1 MSSQVTITQLPNALP
16 LTGTEA
22 VPIVQNGVTVQTTT
36 SLISG
41 AGALNYPFL
50 TVGGVSGLTQARY
63 LATGSGLSLTD
74 NGIGNSLQ
82 INLIGAAQSLD
93 TSSSGIQVKDG
104 SNVLNGVKIA
114 TSGNGLSITNAD
126 GITGNP
132 TLALTGIVANLAS
145 TSGSGILVANSGSIS
160 PTSINGTSGQINVT
174 NGSGVSGNPTVGLV
188 TSGVSAGSYT
198 NTNLTVDSYGRITT
212 ATSGSSISGVTSVAS
227 GTGVSVTGSGT
238 GPFTGAVT
246 VNIANTTVTPGSY
259 TNANI
264 TVNAQGQITSASSG
278 SAGGVTTFQTNLSGL
293 TPSTASTGAIT
304 LAGTLGIAS
313 GGTSSTTASGALTAL
328 GAQPLFTAQTANT
341 VYAGPT
347 SGSSA
352 TPSFRALVSSDIPS
366 LPYGTV
372 TSITAGTGLS
382 GGTITTSGTIAL
394 ANTTVTAGTYG
405 SGTAIPSITVNAQG
419 QITSATTNPL
429 NSPAYQ
435 GTWNASTNSPTLAS
449 GIGTNNNYYVVS
461 TAGTTTLNGISLW
474 SVGDWAIF
482 NGSTSAWEKINGS
495 SSEAFNSITVTG
507 LTGYMYANGASAVTT
522 QQPVTSVGLAL
533 PSSVFSVSG
542 SPVTTT
548 GTLTGNLVTQGVNTL
563 FAGPASGS
571 AGTPTFRALTSSD
584 LPALTG
590 SAVTSLSFG
599 TTGLTP
605 STATQGAIT
614 VAGTLAATNGGTGL
628 TSLGTGVATA
638 LGNNTNSASGIAVFD
653 ANKNLSGN
661 SFTPGWT
668 STTTAAGTTTFTV
681 ASTYYQRFVGS
692 TTQTVKLPDATTVA
706 KGQGFIIDNDSLGS
720 LSLQDGSSAS
730 LGSVVAGMAAF
741 IFCEDNSTTAGSW
754 SGYMFV
760 PGGGPF
766 GQVTWGTAGLSMA
779 GQGIDN
785 AVIGATTPAAG
796 TFTTLTAQNEVLKG
810 TGQNFLLYSQSF
822 TTSAYWSLGS
832 GVSVS
837 GGVTDPLGGTNAFL
851 LTGATG
857 TTYASSNLNTTVTKI
872 TSSTTYTFSL
882 YVQAVTATT
891 GVIQLRDNST
901 GGITTTTFTP
911 TSVWQRVNVTATS
924 GSSTIQFQVQI
935 GGTNGTLNVAFGQVE
950 FGSVANTYIPTTT
963 TAVYGTPSLSF
974 SGVAGLGLQSDGS
987 LYVSPAGT
995 GALQAQKTDS
1005 TATGGN
1011 ARGANAV
1018 DWQTSRSSATRVASS
1033 IGAVIAGGAENTSN
1047 ASYGFV
1053 GGGYGNSVTGSQSG
1067 VLGGENNTASG
1078 LSSVVVGGHLNNATG
1093 RLNFIGGGETNTGT
1107 SSTAVTTQTTT
1118 IAVTAGTT
1126 FYLTATNANIKVGQ
1140 MVVGTGVPSS
1150 TSGSNYTYATS
1161 TVTTG
1166 TPAVMNTSTISGT
1179 TLTVGSLAS
1188 GTIIAGMVLTG
1199 TGVTAGTYIVSG
1211 SGSSWVV
1218 SASQTVASTTIT
1230 GTAYTFTISQNA
1242 TTAAG
1247 VTLSFYTPHGVV
1259 VGGGNNQA
1267 TGAYSFIGGG
1277 GDAGVATS
1285 RNVASGDWST
1295 VAGGWACKATGE
1307 ASFVGGGGSYGGGA
1321 GGNTA
1326 SGLGS
1331 GILAGYANLASN
1343 SHASVLA
1350 GGNNT
1355 ASGLYSAT
1363 IGGYN
1368 NTTRG
1373 ISGITVFG
1381 SRSSMGSTNGQAQ
1394 CAIFTLSRQTTDA
1407 TASVLTCDNSTT
1419 ASGTNQ
1425 VILPNNSAYSFRA
1438 TIIAGVTG
1446 AGNTASWILQGAIK
1460 RGSGVGTA
1468 AIVGTV
1474 NSILLAQDSGAS
1486 TWAVSATADTTNG
1499 GLAITVTGQASTTI
1513 RWVCKV
1519 ETTELTY

>member
-1 MSSQVTITQLPNALP
+1 MANIPISQLPVANS
-16 LTGTEA
+16 LTGTEV
-22 VPIVQNGVTVQTTT
+22 VPIVQNNVTKQVQVSLLSSQGAGTVTNVSVATAAGFAGSVTTSTTTPVINIYTTVNGLLKGNGTAVSAALPGTDYAPPTNGSSLLYGNGSGGFSNVTIGSGVTF
-36 SLISG
+36 S
-41 AGALNYPFL
+41 
-50 TVGGVSGLTQARY
+50 GGVLS
-63 LATGSGLSLTD
+63 ATGSGTVSSITAGTGLT
-74 NGIGNSLQ
+74 GGTI
-82 INLIGAAQSLD
+82 
-93 TSSSGIQVKDG
+93 T
-104 SNVLNGVKIA
+104 
-114 TSGNGLSITNAD
+114 TSGTIALAD
-126 GITGNP
+126 
-132 TLALTGIVANLAS
+132 
-145 TSGSGILVANSGSIS
+145 
-160 PTSINGTSGQINVT
+160 
-174 NGSGVSGNPTVGLV
+174 
-188 TSGVSAGSYT
+188 
-198 NTNLTVDSYGRITT
+198 T
-212 ATSGSSISGVTSVAS
+212 A
-227 GTGVSVTGSGT
+227 
-238 GPFTGAVT
+238 
-246 VNIANTTVTPGSY
+246 VTPGSY

-264 TVNAQGQITSASSG
+264 TVDQQGRITLASNG
-278 SAGGVTTFQTNLSGL
+278 TAGGVTSFQTSLSGL

-548 GTLTGNLVTQGVNTL
+548 GTLTGTLVTQSINTLFAGPASGSAAAPTFRSLTTADIPTLNQNTTGNAANVTGVIAIANGGTNSTTAANALTALGAQPLFTVQTANTVYSGPSTGSPATPTFRALTTADISGYAGGVTQIIAGTNVSISPSGGTGAVTVNASSSGTVASVGLALPSSVFSVSGSPVTTTGTLTGNLVTQGVNTL

-692 TTQTVKLPDATTVA
+692 TTQTVVLPDATTVA
-706 KGQGFIIDNDSLGS
+706 KGQGFIIDNDSTGALALQSNGGGS
-720 LSLQDGSSAS
+720 LGACIP
-730 LGSVVAGMAAF
+730 GMAAF
-741 IFCEDNSTTAGSW
+741 VFCEDNSTSAGSW

-760 PGGGPF
+760 PGGGPL

-785 AVIGATTPAAG
+785 AVIGATTANTG
-796 TFTTLTAQNEVLKG
+796 KFTTLEATG
-810 TGQNFLLYSQSF
+810 TSTLGDAS
-822 TTSAYWSLGS
+822 TTYIQVVGDASYPAIKAA
-832 GVSVS
+832 
-837 GGVTDPLGGTNAFL
+837 GGTN
-851 LTGATG
+851 
-857 TTYASSNLNTTVTKI
+857 
-872 TSSTTYTFSL
+872 
-882 YVQAVTATT
+882 
-891 GVIQLRDNST
+891 
-901 GGITTTTFTP
+901 TP
-911 TSVWQRVNVTATS
+911 LV
-924 GSSTIQFQVQI
+924 
-935 GGTNGTLNVAFGQVE
+935 
-950 FGSVANTYIPTTT
+950 
-963 TAVYGTPSLSF
+963 
-974 SGVAGLGLQSDGS
+974 LQP
-987 LYVSPAGT
+987 LGT

-1018 DWQTSRSSATRVASS
+1018 DWQTSRATAAQVASS
-1033 IGAVIAGGAENTSN
+1033 NQAVI
-1047 ASYGFV
+1047 
-1053 GGGYGNSVTGSQSG
+1053 GGGYGNQNASSYSVIAGGYQNTLGFSNSTNIAGGSSNTIG
-1067 VLGGENNTASG
+1067 AYPSYYSAIAGGSNNIANG
-1078 LSSVVVGGHLNNATG
+1078 PW
-1093 RLNFIGGGETNTGT
+1093 NFIGGGYSNSGT
-1107 SSTAVTTQTTT
+1107 SGSTVTTQTTT

-1126 FYLTATNANIKVGQ
+1126 LYLSSTNANIKVGQ
-1140 MVVGTGVPSS
+1140 WVQGTGLAQIEFV
-1150 TSGSNYTYATS
+1150 TS

-1166 TPAVMNTSTISGT
+1166 TAAVMNTSTISGT
-1179 TLTVGSLAS
+1179 TLTVGTLAS
-1188 GTIIAGMVLTG
+1188 GTIIAGQVLTG

-1211 SGSSWVV
+1211 SGSSWTV
-1218 SASQTVASTTIT
+1218 STSQTVASTTIT

-1277 GDAGVATS
+1277 GDAGTAAN
-1285 RNVASGDWST
+1285 RNVASGDWSFVGGGFKN
-1295 VAGGWACKATGE
+1295 VASGMGAVVCGGGLDNQSDYNGNTASGS
-1307 ASFVGGGGSYGGGA
+1307 ASFVGGGVNNQATSTWASIA
-1321 GGNTA
+1321 GGQNATA
-1326 SGLGS
+1326 SGQS
-1331 GILAGYANLASN
+1331 ST
-1343 SHASVLA
+1343 V
-1350 GGNNT
+1350 
-1355 ASGLYSAT
+1355 
-1363 IGGYN
+1363 IGGSFSS
-1368 NTTRG
+1368 TRG
-1373 ISGITVFG
+1373 ITGYIASGASYTPFG
-1381 SRSSMGSTNGQAQ
+1381 TYVNGQSQ
-1394 CAIFTLSRQTTDA
+1394 LGILILGKQTTNA
-1407 TASVLTCDNSTT
+1407 TATSLTSDGNAAGS
-1419 ASGTNQ
+1419 TNQ
-1425 VILPNNSAYSFRA
+1425 VILPNNSAYYFRGEV
-1438 TIIAGVTG
+1438 IAGVTG
-1446 AGNTASWILQGAIK
+1446 AGNTAAWTIEGAIK
-1460 RGSGVGTA
+1460 RGSGVGTT

-1474 NSILLAQDSGAS
+1474 IINRTTYDSGAS
-1486 TWAVSATADTTNG
+1486 GWSIAVTADTTNG

-1513 RWVCKV
+1513 RWVAQIR
-1519 ETTELTY
+1519 TTEMTF